1 MAQDHL
7 NIVELT
13 TEPHKQEDDEAVSKD
28 ENKKNFMALQAIQNS
43 RRPDT
48 VLIEIE
54 AIHSANIA
62 RNMPNNINTGR
73 ENNRHFDQY
82 KSFVKDVQ
90 LGFWPDVQSFIS
102 KYPNAVNEKITD
114 QGKTALHIA
123 VDARHD
129 SIVKKLGDQ
138 MSIESLAIQD
148 NDSRTALHIA
158 AAVGHEDIVEV
169 LVHKM
174 WTESLEIQDKN
185 GWTALAE
192 TAFAGNYRMAK
203 CMLTKNMHLASIGD
217 MDGRLPVVL
226 AIEGGYKKLAC
237 YLYTLTPREDLKGIC
252 GATLCTKAIYTRTL
266 AIALNLLR
274 NDMHLAL
281 ALNKEK
287 VSPLYAL
294 ASTPNAFPSENQL
307 VFWKRW
313 IYSRIRIDW
322 EDMFRSKKIEEVER
336 RQGSGMFL
344 PKISLPYVWVV
355 KMRIVILA
363 TSFFPL

>member
-62 RNMPNNINTGR
+62 RNMPNNINT
-73 ENNRHFDQY
+73 
-82 KSFVKDVQ
+82 
-90 LGFWPDVQSFIS
+90 
-102 KYPNAVNEKITD
+102 VNEKITD